1 MSILPFISFFL
12 LTIAGFFVAMQN
24 MSENGC
30 YRSILLLGEF
40 HAERSARNRLQ
51 SCLFETLSGEE
62 GRIIRARRK
71 PKGEEKNSRLRTF
84 KRISEKHKLNVYQL
98 IQIPNPEKTELY
110 RFSLQLLRALYKHC
124 DFYTEK
130 FPEAVLYC
138 LIQAGKK
145 WIEPDNESHILQL
158 IPSISTD
165 VENQVIYQIL
175 RGTSYYNVEGQEG
188 IPPLLD
194 FFTVSSDKKHK
205 PLYFPLLRRVYL
217 NVAFGEKCAQALLLR
232 EEEKSKKEGEKKNK
246 TCTLTKAE
254 LVKITEQLLREP
266 PFRLDEIMAYSRPRV
281 GKLDKQ
287 QAIGVDANTWIQIRK
302 NF

>member
-24 MSENGC
+24 MSESGC

-40 HAERSARNRLQ
+40 HAERTARNRLQ
-51 SCLFETLSGEE
+51 SSLFETMSGEE
-62 GRIIRARRK
+62 GSTIRVRRK
-71 PKGEEKNSRLRTF
+71 PRGEEKISRLRTF

-98 IQIPNPEKTELY
+98 THIPNPEKTELY

-130 FPEAVLYC
+130 IPETILHC
-138 LIQAGKK
+138 LLEAGRK
-145 WIEPDNESHILQL
+145 WVEPDNESHILQL

-165 VENQVIYQIL
+165 LESHVIYQIL
-175 RGTSYYNVEGQEG
+175 RGTNYYNVEGQQG

-217 NVAFGEKCAQALLLR
+217 NIAFGEKCAQALLLR
-232 EEEKSKKEGEKKNK
+232 EEEKSKEGEKKNK
-246 TCTLTKAE
+246 TPILTKAE
-254 LVKITEQLLREP
+254 LVKIIEQSLQEP
-266 PFRLDEIMAYSRPRV
+266 PFHLDEIMAYSRPRV

-287 QAIGVDANTWIQIRK
+287 QVIGVDSNTCIQIRK